1 MQMRRARVK
10 SSLRRIRM
18 AHLDFPWAVR
28 TTWNLHLNPQT
39 LLPSALYFL
48 TKKAPCQP
56 GPDHWR
62 TLQLATRSGNTSLAA
77 PRNNQQPPV
86 LDDTH
91 HAMLSPNQIFNTSQ
105 RNTLQW
111 FLQTGIPDS
120 ESRATAMNCFLF
132 LRSIHVR
139 IFFS

>member
-10 SSLRRIRM
+10 SSLRCIRM

-62 TLQLATRSGNTSLAA
+62 TLQLATRSENTSLAA
-77 PRNNQQPPV
+77 PQNNQQPPV
-86 LDDTH
+86 LEKVVIADYLELFGMSD
-91 HAMLSPNQIFNTSQ
+91 FKSQ
-105 RNTLQW
+105 TV
-111 FLQTGIPDS
+111 ISAP
-120 ESRATAMNCFLF
+120 
-132 LRSIHVR
+132 
-139 IFFS
+139 